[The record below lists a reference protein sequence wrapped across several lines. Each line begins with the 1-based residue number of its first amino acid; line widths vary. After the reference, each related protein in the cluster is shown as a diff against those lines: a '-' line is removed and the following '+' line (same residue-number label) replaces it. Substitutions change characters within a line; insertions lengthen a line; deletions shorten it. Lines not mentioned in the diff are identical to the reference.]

1 MRANERRQALLE
13 YLCEVRHSTVENL
26 SFQFSVSES
35 TIRRDILE
43 LSLSYPVYTVC
54 GKYDGGV
61 YIANDYYI
69 GKQYLTEEQ
78 LELLLSLKSQV
89 GDDQRRILDSIVK
102 KFGKVKKEDRC

>member
-13 YLCEVRHSTVENL
+13 YLCEVRHSTTENL
-26 SFQFSVSES
+26 AFQFSVSES